1 MYFMYPYS
9 CLHVTDSHD
18 DLNNIDR
25 TSENPKENTSE
36 EYDDKDNLDT
46 QYRKMQLEKH
56 NMYRTTHKSPPMSL
70 DDRLNKEA
78 EAHAK
83 KLAAEGHW
91 LSKSDH
97 DQNTRDGENL
107 GLSCS
112 SNSYPEFDDVTD
124 KW

>member
-1 MYFMYPYS
+1 M
-9 CLHVTDSHD
+9 HITDASD
-18 DLNNIDR
+18 DLNNSDR
-25 TSENPKENTSE
+25 TSEKPKENTSE
-36 EYDDKDNLDT
+36 DYNDKDKLDT

-56 NMYRTTHKSPPMSL
+56 NTYRATHKSPPMSL
-70 DDRLNKEA
+70 EDELNKEA

-83 KLAAEGHW
+83 KLATEGNW

-97 DQNTRDGENL
+97 DKNTRDGENL

-112 SNSYPEFDDVTD
+112 SSSYPEFDDVTD